1 MDGSVYNFYL
11 LISSE
16 RTCWSNLVFCFVLDG
31 YSLGLAENVAQLF
44 PVLFV
49 HYRYTYIVRWCK
61 IPFEAYFCFEKHLQ
75 WWCTP
80 YMTTYTVALE

>member
-16 RTCWSNLVFCFVLDG
+16 WTCTCCSNVLFFFFFVLNENSID
-31 YSLGLAENVAQLF
+31 LAEKVMQLL

-49 HYRYTYIVRWCK
+49 HYRYTCIMRWFK
-61 IPFEAYFCFEKHLQ
+61 IPFEAYFRIEKHLQ
-75 WWCTP
+75 
-80 YMTTYTVALE
+80 